1 MTVKSLYVIE
11 SDPTLAELVVRTGAL
26 RGIPT
31 TVFASQAE
39 LHAVPHFP
47 ESSIILLDL
56 GFGAGSGVD
65 VLRTLAVR
73 RCRAGIYLTSNLDS
87 RLLKTVRNLGLSYGL
102 AIRGTLPRPIT
113 LAQFDGVLA
122 SGIQREALGAP
133 KRPSRAEELHR
144 GIISGELRLHYQPK
158 VCLRTGDI
166 VGCEALVRWQQ
177 PNRPLSPPGDFLGVA
192 EECGLMPL
200 LTNWVLEEALR
211 QAAEW
216 QKQGIALPISV
227 NVPAPMMNGLL
238 LPNVI
243 EEILWRH
250 ELQGS
255 CLTLEVTESAATA
268 DLVTAVDVLVRLRLM
283 GISLSIDDFGTGHS
297 SITKLRQMPFSELK
311 IDRSFVQ
318 DILDDPDARA
328 LVSVMVSM
336 GETFGM
342 TVIAEGVETPDV
354 LNAVNALSANIV
366 VQGFHFSRPLPP
378 DAFAAYVARGAESA
392 VPV

>member
-1 MTVKSLYVIE
+1 M
-11 SDPTLAELVVRTGAL
+11 
-26 RGIPT
+26 
-31 TVFASQAE
+31 
-39 LHAVPHFP
+39 
-47 ESSIILLDL
+47 
-56 GFGAGSGVD
+56 
-65 VLRTLAVR
+65 
-73 RCRAGIYLTSNLDS
+73 
-87 RLLKTVRNLGLSYGL
+87 
-102 AIRGTLPRPIT
+102 
-113 LAQFDGVLA
+113 LA
-122 SGIQREALGAP
+122 SGILREALVGA

-177 PNRPLSPPGDFLGVA
+177 PNRPLTPPGDFLGLA

-216 QKQGIALPISV
+216 QKQDIRFPISV
-227 NVPAPMMNGLL
+227 NIPAPMMNGLL
-238 LPNVI
+238 LPNVV

-250 ELQGS
+250 ALNGS

-283 GISLSIDDFGTGHS
+283 GVSLSIDDFGTGHS

-342 TVIAEGVETPDV
+342 TVIAEGVETLEV
-354 LNAVNALSANIV
+354 LQAVKALSANIV

-378 DAFAAYVARGAESA
+378 DAFAAYVARDKQSEALA
-392 VPV
+392 